1 MFPVVIVLSA
11 QIIAI
16 RLTEACLATT
26 STTTTAPCCS
36 AISVTNPPRVPPP
49 TGTDGASLD
58 QCSILRRF
66 SRGVCPAA
74 AELVCSRAPGTT
86 VSQVVIQ
93 LLSGSSVVASRAGS
107 NVAAITVNCVHIVWL
122 EVERFVKESS
132 FIHWRLMLAR
142 NADVRK
148 MILMR
153 PSMFHLEMVES
164 YEHWRHHTEDYWET
178 SVANAWRVLGNAGET
193 DSTIARIATTTLFY
207 EVVRLFY
214 LDPHLRTWAC
224 P

>member
-1 MFPVVIVLSA
+1 MGFLKLFSPSSIGSSDCTKKSA
-11 QIIAI
+11 HI
-16 RLTEACLATT
+16 
-26 STTTTAPCCS
+26 STNQHIPMKDYTVSHACCS

-107 NVAAITVNCVHIVWL
+107 NVAAITIVCT
-122 EVERFVKESS
+122 SS
-132 FIHWRLMLAR
+132 GWKWSDSSR
-142 NADVRK
+142 NLHSFTGVSCSQGT
-148 MILMR
+148 LT
-153 PSMFHLEMVES
+153 SG
-164 YEHWRHHTEDYWET
+164 DYALY
-178 SVANAWRVLGNAGET
+178 S
-193 DSTIARIATTTLFY
+193 
-207 EVVRLFY
+207 
-214 LDPHLRTWAC
+214 
-224 P
+224 